1 MYLSPML
8 AKEFEQQGLALFR
21 WRSYWPLVALALAVL
36 IVWLRPNPYPALAW
50 PALALGLLGLLI
62 RIATV
67 GYTPKNTSGR
77 NTAEGQVAE
86 SINTQGMY
94 SLVRH
99 PLYLG
104 NFLMWLA
111 PALLTGHGWFILV
124 FTLAFWLY
132 YERIMFAEE
141 QFLFGKFGSEY
152 QNWAQS
158 RPAFLPRAL
167 TWHRPGLSFSWKK
180 VLKKEKNGLA
190 ALLLVMAGIR
200 HVERCSEL
208 GFWVLPE
215 ADFWNLA
222 ALISTLLY
230 VVLKLIKKYSSWL
243 DEAGR

>member
-1 MYLSPML
+1 ML
-8 AKEFEQQGLALFR
+8 AKEFEQQGLSLFR
-21 WRSYWPLVALALAVL
+21 WRSYWPLVALALAVW

-94 SLVRH
+94 SLD
-99 PLYLG
+99 LG

-158 RPAFLPRAL
+158 RPAFLPRSL
-167 TWHRPGLSFSWKK
+167 TWHRPGLGFCWKN

-222 ALISTLLY
+222 ALISTLLC